1 MRLITINDLM
11 KRGVPFGM
19 ELIGLQTPDGTRL
32 VAKNKKRSVYVMDG
46 DSSGPALF
54 KDESFVAFLKMVPGV
69 DQLVV
74 MLHPKIRVGS
84 TK

>member
-1 MRLITINDLM
+1 MNTNELM
-11 KRGVPFGM
+11 KNGVPFGID
-19 ELIGLQTPDGTRL
+19 LIGLQTQEGVRL

-46 DSSGPALF
+46 DSSAPAIF
-54 KDESFVAFLKMVPGV
+54 QGESFVEFLKMVPGV

-74 MLHPKIRVGS
+74 MLHPKIRAGS

>member
-1 MRLITINDLM
+1 MRLITINDL

-19 ELIGLQTPDGTRL
+19 DLIGLQTQEGVRL
-32 VAKNKKRSVYVMDG
+32 IAKNKKRSVYVMDS

-54 KDESFVAFLKMVPGV
+54 KGESFVEFMRMVPGV

-74 MLHPKIRVGS
+74 MLHPKIRAGS

>member
-11 KRGVPFGM
+11 RDGAPVGV
-19 ELIGLQTPDGTRL
+19 ELIGIQTQLGVRL

-46 DSSGPALF
+46 DSAPALF
-54 KDESFVAFLKMVPGV
+54 KGESFIEFMRMVPGV

-74 MLHPKIRVGS
+74 MLHPKIRAGS
-84 TK
+84 AK